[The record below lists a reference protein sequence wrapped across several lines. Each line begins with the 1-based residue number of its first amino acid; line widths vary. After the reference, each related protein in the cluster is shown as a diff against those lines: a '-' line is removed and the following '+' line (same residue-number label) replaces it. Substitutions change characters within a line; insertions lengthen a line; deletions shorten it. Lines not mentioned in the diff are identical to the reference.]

1 MLSTKPS
8 AVVKSSSPSSH
19 YNSHISR
26 PTLALRLRN
35 TRLAPTLINLIR
47 ITEIRLIAAKA
58 LRAEIDAS
66 VRIASLAAPTSTV
79 RRRHGDGA
87 ELGGFEDAD
96 AAVIVATQ
104 GGECCVVGCGG
115 GVGALEGVVAL
126 C

>member
-8 AVVKSSSPSSH
+8 AVFKPSSPSSH

-35 TRLAPTLINLIR
+35 TRLAATLINLIR
-47 ITEIRLIAAKA
+47 IAEIRLVAAEA
-58 LRAEIDAS
+58 LRAEIDAA
-66 VRIASLAAPTSTV
+66 VCVASLAAPTGAV
-79 RRRHGDGA
+79 RRRHGDCA

-96 AAVIVATQ
+96 AAVIVAAQ
-104 GGECCVVGCGG
+104 GGEGCVVGCGG
-115 GVGALEGVVAL
+115 GVGALEGSVAL

>member
-8 AVVKSSSPSSH
+8 AVFKPSSPSSH

-35 TRLAPTLINLIR
+35 TRLAATLINLIR
-47 ITEIRLIAAKA
+47 IAEIRLVAAEA
-58 LRAEIDAS
+58 LCAEVNAAIRVAP
-66 VRIASLAAPTSTV
+66 LAAPTSTV
-79 RRRHGDGA
+79 RRRHGDRT